1 MNTRVV
7 VIGCG
12 SIGQRHLKNL
22 RALGIERPIAF
33 DPAPEQA
40 AAAEQAGARA
50 VRSLEEA
57 FEEKPD
63 AVLICTP
70 PSLHASQARAAL
82 QAGASVFVEKP
93 FALRVQEADEIVAL
107 AAGMKRVVA
116 VGYNLRFHPALKEL
130 KRLLESGSIGSLLAI
145 RAEFGQYLPD
155 WRPGRDYR
163 AGYNASTGMGGD
175 LLLDCSH
182 EIDYVR
188 WLAGE
193 VSAVSAMSAK
203 LSALEIQGDDTALL
217 MLRFAS
223 GSMGELHLD
232 CVQRGYVRQCKIV
245 GTEGTLH
252 WDYADGIR
260 WYSAATKAWTQFPIV
275 AEANVMFL
283 DEMAHFLA
291 CVRGEAAPL
300 VTGADGR
307 RVLEIALAARR
318 ASTERREVT
327 V

>member
-1 MNTRVV
+1 MNDRIV

-22 RALGIERPIAF
+22 RTLGIERPIVF
-33 DPAPEQA
+33 DPIPERM
-40 AAAEQAGARA
+40 AAAEQVGARPA
-50 VRSLEEA
+50 RSLEAA
-57 FEEKPD
+57 FEGKPD
-63 AVLICTP
+63 AAVICTP
-70 PSLHASQARAAL
+70 PSLHASQARTAV

-93 FALRVQEADEIVAL
+93 FTLRVQDAEEIVAL
-107 AAGMKRVVA
+107 AAGMKRVVS
-116 VGYNLRFHPALKEL
+116 VGYNLRFHPALKEI
-130 KRLLESGSIGSLLAI
+130 KRLLEAGSIGSLLAI

-163 AGYNASTGMGGD
+163 EGYNAQAGMGGD
-175 LLLDCSH
+175 LMLDCSH

-193 VSAVSAMSAK
+193 VSAVFAISVK
-203 LSALEIQGDDTALL
+203 LSELDIQGDDTALL
-217 MLRFAS
+217 TLRFAS
-223 GSMGELHLD
+223 GAVGELHLD
-232 CVQRGYVRQCKIV
+232 CIQRGYSRQCKLI
-245 GTEGTLH
+245 GTDGTLH

-260 WYSAATKAWTQFPIV
+260 LYSATTKAWKQFPIV
-275 AEANVMFL
+275 AEPNVMFL

-291 CVRGEAAPL
+291 CVRGEATPL

-307 RVLEIALAARR
+307 RVVEIALAARR
-318 ASTERREVT
+318 ASAERREVE